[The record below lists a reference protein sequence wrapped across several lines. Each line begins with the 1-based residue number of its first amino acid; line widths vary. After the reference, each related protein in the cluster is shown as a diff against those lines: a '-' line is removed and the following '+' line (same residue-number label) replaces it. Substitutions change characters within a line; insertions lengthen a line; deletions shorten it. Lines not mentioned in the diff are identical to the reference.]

1 MNIEDKKMNLLNYLF
16 NYVIMISNMY
26 NIDESH
32 SIKHSMDVYYY
43 ANEIYETELIKN
55 PYIKEH
61 KTIIDV
67 SAILHDMCDK
77 KYMDEKIGLEYLETY
92 MKSKITDNELDICLK
107 IISTMSYSTVKK
119 NDFPKLNEYQLA
131 YNIVREADLLAS
143 YDFERC
149 IIYNMLKEKNSYSNA
164 FLDATKL
171 FENRVFKYNDDKL
184 FLTDYSIK
192 LSKQLHIDSL
202 KRIKFLSNIKK
213 N

>member
-119 NDFPKLNEYQLA
+119 NGFPKLNEYQLA